1 MYSLKTFLILFIVLI
16 SIFFL
21 IESITSSVNSD
32 NNLNVKNER
41 NFDLYSINID
51 GTNMKRITF
60 FDGFDGFPM
69 FSPDGK
75 HLIFASNR
83 NQLKKGDTN
92 VFIAEWKKQ

>member
-32 NNLNVKNER
+32 NNLNVKNEK

-51 GTNMKRITF
+51 GTNMKRTTF

-69 FSPDGK
+69 FSPNGK
-75 HLIFASNR
+75 HLVFASDR

-92 VFIAEWKKQ
+92 LFIAEWKKQ

>member
-1 MYSLKTFLILFIVLI
+1 MYSLKTFLKLFIVLI
-16 SIFFL
+16 SILFL

-51 GTNMKRITF
+51 GTNKKRITF
-60 FDGFDGFPM
+60 FDGFPM

-75 HLIFASNR
+75 HLVFASNR

>member
-60 FDGFDGFPM
+60 FDGFPM

-75 HLIFASNR
+75 HLVFASNR

-92 VFIAEWKKQ
+92 LFIAEWKKQ

>member
-32 NNLNVKNER
+32 NNLNVKNEI

-51 GTNMKRITF
+51 GTNMKRVTF
-60 FDGFDGFPM
+60 F
-69 FSPDGK
+69 
-75 HLIFASNR
+75 
-83 NQLKKGDTN
+83 
-92 VFIAEWKKQ
+92 